1 MLYNE
6 MLCVP
11 NTYISL
17 YISLFSLSSLC
28 HIRLGRMFYSF
39 SNILSIQ
46 HRNVGTEPFFFF
58 ELRTVFMGL
67 NGISPPLHMKGPA
80 RRGEAGSRG
89 ARSSRARGGGLVL
102 TPKRRSHS

>member
-1 MLYNE
+1 MSYQIGQDVLQFLKYFVHTTQE
-6 MLCVP
+6 CR
-11 NTYISL
+11 Y
-17 YISLFSLSSLC
+17 
-28 HIRLGRMFYSF
+28 RA
-39 SNILSIQ
+39 
-46 HRNVGTEPFFFF
+46 FFFF